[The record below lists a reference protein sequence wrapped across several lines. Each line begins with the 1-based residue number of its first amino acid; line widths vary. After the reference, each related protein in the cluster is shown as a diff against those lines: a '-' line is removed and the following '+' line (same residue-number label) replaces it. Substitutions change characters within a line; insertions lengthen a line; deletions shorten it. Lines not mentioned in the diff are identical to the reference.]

1 VLTAV
6 ADREVEVIGKLVH
19 RGEPDAGAELWVADG
34 SAVRPI
40 G

>member
-1 VLTAV
+1 V
-6 ADREVEVIGKLVH
+6 ADATDHQVEVIGKLID
-19 RGEPDAGAELWVADG
+19 RRSSGGGAELWVADG